1 MRIFLKKNGK
11 KLIIL
16 RAKIGKKRQIG
27 KNDEI
32 NNSPNK
38 N

>member
-16 RAKIGKKRQIG
+16 RAKIGKKKANRQ
-27 KNDEI
+27 KR
-32 NNSPNK
+32 
-38 N
+38 